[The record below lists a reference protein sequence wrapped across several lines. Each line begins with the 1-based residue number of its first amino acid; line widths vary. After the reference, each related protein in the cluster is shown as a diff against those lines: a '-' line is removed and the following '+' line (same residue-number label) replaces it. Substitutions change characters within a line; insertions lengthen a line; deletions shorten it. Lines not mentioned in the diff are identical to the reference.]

1 MEQQNNAKTIVKSG
15 KIDWS
20 ILIIVYILVFIGIL
34 MIFSASSVQAQ
45 ILNNSST
52 HFLKKQ
58 CIYVFLGTI
67 ALIIVSNIDYR
78 IYKKNV
84 FLIYFINIVL
94 LVLTLSPLGVTI
106 NDAQR
111 WIGVG
116 SFTLQTSDFTK
127 IAMIITTAFFID
139 KYREKIS
146 TLDKLFVSV
155 CALVLPLLLI
165 IKQPSFSAMMTIA
178 LTNIL
183 MLFIGGMSMFVIFL
197 GLLVGGILAFILI
210 LIAPYRMK
218 RLTTYLN
225 PFSDPNGAGWQIINS
240 FYAIS
245 SGGILGR
252 GFGKSTQKYFY
263 ISQPQNDFIFA
274 VIAEELGL
282 IRSMLIILLYVILIF
297 KIFRLSLDI
306 DDIFAKML
314 VLGIALQT
322 GVQVVLNI
330 GVATGLLPNTG
341 VGLPFISYGGTSVVM
356 FLIMFGILLNVSK
369 HRKVTIKNKTNRLR
383 RDN

>member
-1 MEQQNNAKTIVKSG
+1 MEQQNNAKTMVKSG

-116 SFTLQTSDFTK
+116 NFTLQTSDFTK

-282 IRSMLIILLYVILIF
+282 IRSMLIILLYVVLIF

>member
-1 MEQQNNAKTIVKSG
+1 MEQQNNAKTMVKSG

-94 LVLTLSPLGVTI
+94 LVLTLSPLGVTR

-116 SFTLQTSDFTK
+116 NFTLQTSDFTK

>member
-1 MEQQNNAKTIVKSG
+1 
-15 KIDWS
+15 
-20 ILIIVYILVFIGIL
+20 
-34 MIFSASSVQAQ
+34 
-45 ILNNSST
+45 
-52 HFLKKQ
+52 
-58 CIYVFLGTI
+58 
-67 ALIIVSNIDYR
+67 
-78 IYKKNV
+78 
-84 FLIYFINIVL
+84 
-94 LVLTLSPLGVTI
+94 
-106 NDAQR
+106 
-111 WIGVG
+111 
-116 SFTLQTSDFTK
+116 
-127 IAMIITTAFFID
+127 MIITTAFFID

-282 IRSMLIILLYVILIF
+282 IRSMLIILLYVVLIF
-297 KIFRLSLDI
+297 KIFRLSLNI

>member
-1 MEQQNNAKTIVKSG
+1 MEQQNNAKTMVKSG

-165 IKQPSFSAMMTIA
+165 IKQPSFSAM
-178 LTNIL
+178 
-183 MLFIGGMSMFVIFL
+183 SMFVIL
-197 GLLVGGILAFILI
+197 RGLLVGGILAFILI

-282 IRSMLIILLYVILIF
+282 IRSMLIILLYVVLIF

>member
-1 MEQQNNAKTIVKSG
+1 MEQQNNAKAMVKSG

-116 SFTLQTSDFTK
+116 NFTLQTSDFTK

-139 KYREKIS
+139 KYREKIY

-282 IRSMLIILLYVILIF
+282 IRSMLIILLYVVLIF

>member
-1 MEQQNNAKTIVKSG
+1 MEQQNNAKTMVKSG

-183 MLFIGGMSMFVIFL
+183 MLFIGGMSMFVILL

-282 IRSMLIILLYVILIF
+282 IRSMLIILLYVVLIF

>member
-1 MEQQNNAKTIVKSG
+1 MEQQNNSKTMVKSG
-15 KIDWS
+15 KIDCS

-282 IRSMLIILLYVILIF
+282 IRSMLIILLYVVLIF
-297 KIFRLSLDI
+297 KIFRLSLNI

>member
-94 LVLTLSPLGVTI
+94 LVLTLSPLGVTR

-282 IRSMLIILLYVILIF
+282 IRSMLIILLYVVLIF

>member
-1 MEQQNNAKTIVKSG
+1 MEQQNNSKTMVKSG

-20 ILIIVYILVFIGIL
+20 LLIIVYILVFIGIL

-282 IRSMLIILLYVILIF
+282 IRSMLIILLYVVLIF
-297 KIFRLSLDI
+297 KIFRLSLNI

>member
-282 IRSMLIILLYVILIF
+282 IRSMLIILLYVVLIF

>member
-1 MEQQNNAKTIVKSG
+1 MEQQNNAKTMVKSG

-94 LVLTLSPLGVTI
+94 LVLTLSPLGVTR

-116 SFTLQTSDFTK
+116 NFTLQTSDFTK

-282 IRSMLIILLYVILIF
+282 IRSMLIILLYVVLIF

>member
-1 MEQQNNAKTIVKSG
+1 MEQQNNAKTMVKSG

-282 IRSMLIILLYVILIF
+282 IRSMLIILLYVVLIF
-297 KIFRLSLDI
+297 KIFRLSLNI

>member
-1 MEQQNNAKTIVKSG
+1 MEQQNNAKTMVKSG

-282 IRSMLIILLYVILIF
+282 IRSMLIILLYVVLIF

-322 GVQVVLNI
+322 GVQVALNI
-330 GVATGLLPNTG
+330 GVATRLLPNTG

>member
-1 MEQQNNAKTIVKSG
+1 MEQQNNSKTMVKSG

-183 MLFIGGMSMFVIFL
+183 MLFIGGMSMFVILL

-282 IRSMLIILLYVILIF
+282 IRSMLIILLYVVLIF

>member
-1 MEQQNNAKTIVKSG
+1 MEQQNNAKTMVKSG

-106 NDAQR
+106 NYAQR

-116 SFTLQTSDFTK
+116 NFTLQTSDFSK

-183 MLFIGGMSMFVIFL
+183 MLFIGGMSMFVILL

-282 IRSMLIILLYVILIF
+282 IRSMLIILLYVVLIF

>member
-1 MEQQNNAKTIVKSG
+1 MEQQNNAKTMIKSG

-111 WIGVG
+111 WIGIG

-282 IRSMLIILLYVILIF
+282 IRSMLIILLYVVLIF